1 MHNTMTIHERIKE
14 GIDLHRRLTGDDPD
28 MIVLSDSA
36 REKFRDELLDE
47 GRPYSSLAPTDP
59 ETSPGE
65 VGTVD
70 GVPIRVLPDLPRD
83 YVGVVAGA

>member
-1 MHNTMTIHERIKE
+1 MV
-14 GIDLHRRLTGDDPD
+14 
-28 MIVLSDSA
+28 VLSDSA

-47 GRPYSSLAPTDP
+47 VGSYSSLAPTDP
-59 ETSPGE
+59 EASPGE
-65 VGTVD
+65 IGTVD